1 VLCLYCSL
9 WNACLLAHPS
19 YLCSVVGWLQS
30 YHNISSSTS
39 STACHSPGHALGCIS
54 LAADKCC
61 LFCLCC
67 HCHRALLLL
76 PLLPLLLLL
85 LLLLQ
90 AVKDVSSEVFADAAG
105 VVFNSW
111 CPKASAKL
119 SQMELLTSETLTHII
134 NKKVERCTQKDGN
147 GGDREFIGQIL
158 LSNKPFVKNIAD
170 ALTEAKS
177 CGCKVNRCFWCS
189 AGQEMLNAP
198 ATVAAKPTATAAAVP
213 AAAAEAPAAVAA
225 PAAATKPVATVA
237 PKPVATVAAKP
248 AVVISPKLPGAA

>member
-1 VLCLYCSL
+1 VQLILCTATTALPEAAQQITVLHSVT
-9 WNACLLAHPS
+9 AHR
-19 YLCSVVGWLQS
+19 
-30 YHNISSSTS
+30 TS
-39 STACHSPGHALGCIS
+39 PNVT
-54 LAADKCC
+54 ADKCC
-61 LFCLCC
+61 FFCLCC
-67 HCHRALLLL
+67 HCHRT
-76 PLLPLLLLL
+76 LL

-119 SQMELLTSETLTHII
+119 SQMELLTSETLQHII
-134 NKKVERCTQKDGN
+134 SKKVERCTQKDGN

-189 AGQEMLNAP
+189 AGQEMLSAP
-198 ATVAAKPTATAAAVP
+198 ATVATKPTATAAAVP

-225 PAAATKPVATVA
+225 APAAVGKPVATLA

-248 AVVISPKLPGAA
+248 TVVIGPKLPGAA

>member
-1 VLCLYCSL
+1 
-9 WNACLLAHPS
+9 
-19 YLCSVVGWLQS
+19 
-30 YHNISSSTS
+30 
-39 STACHSPGHALGCIS
+39 
-54 LAADKCC
+54 
-61 LFCLCC
+61 
-67 HCHRALLLL
+67 
-76 PLLPLLLLL
+76 LLL

-119 SQMELLTSETLTHII
+119 SQMELLTSETLQHIV
-134 NKKVERCTQKDGN
+134 NKSVERCTKKDGN

-158 LSNKPFVKNIAD
+158 SGNKPFVKNIAD

-198 ATVAAKPTATAAAVP
+198 ATVAAKPAAAAAATP
-213 AAAAEAPAAVAA
+213 AAAPPVMAPA
-225 PAAATKPVATVA
+225 A

-248 AVVISPKLPGAA
+248 AVLIGPKLPGAA